1 MAEPIIDDDNYHWLV
16 NDPIVNGHVMSRGLV
31 ARDLNKFPVG
41 CYAAAP
47 AWSPDAPVIPR
58 SEWSERIKEMERTK
72 SRLSDIRNIGDNGK
86 PIRSLDQNGQ
96 GYCVTEDSEYLTQS
110 GWVPV
115 SSYDG
120 TVPVATINPKTLRTE
135 YQFPS
140 IVHQYEYDGEM
151 VYSTNRRIDFGV
163 TPQHR
168 MFVRQWDESQRTLSS
183 QYSFVQAGDIGWY
196 SGLLSAPSPQI
207 GTHIEEIAVPGF
219 AAING
224 DDFFAI
230 LGLIVSDGFAGGV
243 EKNRNVVSFASFR
256 GDSEIQSLAVRCG
269 FRRKQSNESVW
280 LCTSHDFA
288 SWVRENCYCGHDL
301 GAANKCVPRI
311 VKVATPRQIGIFLKH
326 FDDRNREGSQY
337 FSSSQRLID
346 DLQELHM
353 LIGKRSHIG
362 KRDPR
367 QSAFQG
373 NKSGAIQSK
382 LPQYVLTVSE
392 TDRLCLDRKKHIET
406 DRYKGAV
413 YCVTVPNGT
422 IVTRRNGSVLYS
434 GNCWAYASTAAVM
447 LLRAVQGLPHVRM
460 SAHAVGCKVK
470 GFRDQGGWSAQSL
483 DFIKE
488 QGVPSVEKWPEK
500 SMNRSNDRPDVW
512 ANAARHKF
520 TEGFVEL
527 SAAVYDRD
535 LTFDQVMTCLLSRIP
550 VPVDLMWWGHAVCAV
565 DPVEVEP
572 GSFGIR
578 IWNSW
583 TDNWG
588 EKGMG
593 VIRGQ
598 KAIPDNAVAPRVAM
612 ASL

>member
-96 GYCVTEDSEYLTQS
+96 GYC
-110 GWVPV
+110 
-115 SSYDG
+115 
-120 TVPVATINPKTLRTE
+120 
-135 YQFPS
+135 
-140 IVHQYEYDGEM
+140 
-151 VYSTNRRIDFGV
+151 
-163 TPQHR
+163 
-168 MFVRQWDESQRTLSS
+168 
-183 QYSFVQAGDIGWY
+183 
-196 SGLLSAPSPQI
+196 
-207 GTHIEEIAVPGF
+207 
-219 AAING
+219 
-224 DDFFAI
+224 
-230 LGLIVSDGFAGGV
+230 
-243 EKNRNVVSFASFR
+243 
-256 GDSEIQSLAVRCG
+256 
-269 FRRKQSNESVW
+269 
-280 LCTSHDFA
+280 
-288 SWVRENCYCGHDL
+288 
-301 GAANKCVPRI
+301 
-311 VKVATPRQIGIFLKH
+311 
-326 FDDRNREGSQY
+326 
-337 FSSSQRLID
+337 
-346 DLQELHM
+346 
-353 LIGKRSHIG
+353 
-362 KRDPR
+362 
-367 QSAFQG
+367 
-373 NKSGAIQSK
+373 
-382 LPQYVLTVSE
+382 
-392 TDRLCLDRKKHIET
+392 
-406 DRYKGAV
+406 
-413 YCVTVPNGT
+413 
-422 IVTRRNGSVLYS
+422 
-434 GNCWAYASTAAVM
+434 WAYASTAAVM

-527 SAAVYDRD
+527 NAAVYDRD